1 MADKKSTQDTVNEIK
16 GLASNVLNSFIDGW
30 KENKVLNK
38 QELRTIGKRLNV
50 LVDKTEDL
58 VDDLSEKSQV
68 VGKILM
74 NRVFGPKSQLT
85 LEILDEI
92 DNYESD
98 SNELSSSSTES
109 EDESNRTK
117 KEKYAESAQKVDL
130 PVVGATKPTGSWRTS
145 DCTQDKKSTQDRVND
160 IKGIAHGMLDTLIED
175 LKENKVLSEQQI
187 ETLGKTAHVIVD
199 KTEDLVGDFSE
210 KTQMVGKILKN
221 HFFSPKSKMSLKIL
235 DENEHDESVRTKSSS
250 SLTVFQEIQASQIN
264 VKLCPCSHFEE
275 PRTIG
280 AHEIYPVMEKESRTR
295 LALIICNK
303 NFDHLSERQGSE
315 KDISGMQDLLE
326 NLGYSVVLKEN
337 LTAPEMKAELE
348 LFAARP
354 EHRFSDSTFLVFMSH
369 GILDGICGT
378 KHKDKEPDIL
388 HDDTI
393 FQIFNNRNCRNLKDK
408 PKIIIMQA
416 CRGRGN
422 GSVWVTDVG
431 EASAFPENQPLTRY
445 LFSDAIGRT
454 HVEKDFI
461 AFKSSTPHNVSWRL
475 NTEGSLFISQLIH
488 YFKMYS
494 CCHHLEEI
502 FRKVQ
507 NSFETP
513 NVITQMPTI
522 ERDSMTR
529 YFYLFPGN

>member
-1 MADKKSTQDTVNEIK
+1 I
-16 GLASNVLNSFIDGW
+16 ASNMLSSLIDGW

-38 QELRTIGKRLNV
+38 QELRTLGKRLNV
-50 LVDKTEDL
+50 IMDKTEDL
-58 VDDLSEKSQV
+58 VDDFSEKSEV

-74 NRVFGPKSQLT
+74 NRVFGPKSQVT

-98 SNELSSSSTES
+98 SNELTSSSTES
-109 EDESNRTK
+109 EDESEETK
-117 KEKYAESAQKVDL
+117 KEENAESGKELAL
-130 PVVGATKPTGSWRTS
+130 PTVGATKPTGSWEPL
-145 DCTQDKKSTQDRVND
+145 DCTQDTKSTQDRVKD
-160 IKGIAHGMLDTLIED
+160 IKEIAHGMLDTIIED
-175 LKENKVLSEQQI
+175 LKENKVLNEQEI
-187 ETLGKTAHVIVD
+187 EKIGKTVHVIVD
-199 KTEDLVGDFSE
+199 KTEDLVGDFTE
-210 KTQMVGKILKN
+210 KTQMVGKILRN
-221 HFFSPKSKMSLKIL
+221 HFFSPKSELSIKIL
-235 DENEHDESVRTKSSS
+235 DENVNDESGRIKSSS
-250 SLTVFQEIQASQIN
+250 SSTVFQEIQASQTN
-264 VKLCPCSHFEE
+264 MLRLGPCSHFEE
-275 PRTIG
+275 PKAVK

-303 NFDHLSERQGSE
+303 KFDHLSERLGSE
-315 KDISGMQDLLE
+315 KDVSGMQDLLE

-348 LFAARP
+348 QFAARP
-354 EHRFSDSTFLVFMSH
+354 EHRSADSTFLVFMSH

-393 FQIFNNRNCRNLKDK
+393 FQIFNNRKCRNLKDK
-408 PKIIIMQA
+408 PKVIITQA

-422 GSVWVTDVG
+422 GAVWVTDVG
-431 EASAFPENQPLTRY
+431 EASACPDNELPLRY
-445 LFSDAIGRT
+445 IFSDAIEKT

-461 AFKSSTPHNVSWRL
+461 AFKSSTPHNVSWRM
-475 NTEGSLFISQLIH
+475 NTDGSLFISQLIRC
-488 YFKMYS
+488 FKMYS

-513 NVITQMPTI
+513 NIITQMPTI
-522 ERDSMTR
+522 ERLSMTR
-529 YFYLFPGN
+529 YFYLLPGN